1 MNSRERRDRLDP
13 FEIRIRE
20 SLMAGAGRKAPAPEV
35 RRALLER
42 ADRQQR
48 RFGWRLP
55 FLSILSFALPTLF
68 DPGYARFA
76 NQNSQVHVLY
86 VESLF
91 GPRLG
96 WASFNQLIR

>member
-20 SLMAGAGRKAPAPEV
+20 SLMTEAGRKTPAPEV
-35 RRALLER
+35 RRSLLER
-42 ADRQQR
+42 ADRRQR
-48 RFGWRLP
+48 RLGWRWP
-55 FLSILSFALPTLF
+55 VLSFLSFALPSLF
-68 DPGYARFA
+68 DPGYA
-76 NQNSQVHVLY
+76 NLSGPTTQVHVLY

>member
-1 MNSRERRDRLDP
+1 MNSRERRDRLDS

-20 SLMAGAGRKAPAPEV
+20 SLMAEAGRETPAPEV

-42 ADRQQR
+42 AGRQQR

-55 FLSILSFALPTLF
+55 LLPLLSFALPSLF
-68 DPGYARFA
+68 DPGYAQPA
-76 NQNSQVHVLY
+76 NENSQVHVLY

>member
-20 SLMAGAGRKAPAPEV
+20 SLMAEAGRKAPAPEV

-42 ADRQQR
+42 AGPR
-48 RFGWRLP
+48 RRRGWRMPLIP
-55 FLSILSFALPTLF
+55 ILSFVLPSLF
-68 DPGYARFA
+68 DPGYAQVT
-76 NQNSQVHVLY
+76 NQNSQTHVLY
-86 VESLF
+86 VEALF

-96 WASFNQLIR
+96 WASINQLIR